1 MKKIVFAVLFTT
13 AASFLAMASDT
24 DMLIWNIDLWDSWV
38 YQPQIENET
47 FPGFNRI
54 TFGLQNGTDAS
65 SFIDLESNTRY
76 LEQQATTLSGTVG
89 YGPGLAYANDG
100 IAGYYATDLTDYG
113 NDVYGGYEVLIQL
126 WNNDTL
132 IAVSDNIFDSSK
144 HLYLADLARTTMG
157 SDKLP
162 VSAYDVGIQFGSRLV
177 PEPTSGLLMMLGA
190 GLLALRRRR
199 RA

>member
-38 YQPQIENET
+38 YQPQIENGT
-47 FPGFNRI
+47 FPGFNRV
-54 TFGLQNGTDAS
+54 TFGLQNGTEES
-65 SFIDLESNTRY
+65 TFIDLESKTRY
-76 LEQQATTLSGTVG
+76 LEERGTTLSGTVG
-89 YGPGLAYANDG
+89 YGPGLNNASVG

-144 HLYLADLARTTMG
+144 HLYLADLSRTTMG

-177 PEPTSGLLMMLGA
+177 PEPTSGLLLMVGA

-199 RA
+199 RS

>member
-38 YQPQIENET
+38 YQPQIENGT
-47 FPGFNRI
+47 FPGFNRV
-54 TFGLQNGTDAS
+54 TFGLQNGTEES
-65 SFIDLESNTRY
+65 TFIDLESKTRY
-76 LEQQATTLSGTVG
+76 LEERGTTLSGTVG
-89 YGPGLAYANDG
+89 YGPGLNNASVG

-144 HLYLADLARTTMG
+144 HLYLADLSRTTMG

-177 PEPTSGLLMMLGA
+177 PEPTSGLLLMVGA